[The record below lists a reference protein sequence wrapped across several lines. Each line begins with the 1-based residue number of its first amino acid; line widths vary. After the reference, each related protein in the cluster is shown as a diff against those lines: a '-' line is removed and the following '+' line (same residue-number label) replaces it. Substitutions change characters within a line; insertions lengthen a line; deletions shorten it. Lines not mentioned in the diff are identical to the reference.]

1 MGVLMCQAA
10 YAGKLEDIRRLVV
23 NGVDPNESDYDGRTA
38 MHLAASE
45 GNMEVLCLSSNG
57 V

>member
-1 MGVLMCQAA
+1 MCQAA